1 MANKRDYYE
10 VLGVSRSSAS
20 AEIKKAYRKKAMKF
34 HPDVNKDPGA
44 EDVFKE
50 LSEAYEV
57 LSDDQKKAAYDRYG
71 HAAFDQN
78 GGGGFSA
85 DFNFD
90 DIFDIFNS
98 FTGGGRRQRRNG
110 PRRGQDLRYDM
121 TIDFEEAVFGVEKK
135 IEVTRPEKCNTCSG
149 SGAKAGTSA
158 TRCEHCSGSGEVRRV
173 QQSILGSFVNVTTCP
188 ICEGG
193 GEVIETPCETCSGR
207 KQVQRKRPL
216 TVKIPAGVDNETQ
229 IRLSNEG
236 APGANGGPAGN
247 LYVVLSVR
255 AHEFF
260 KRQGNDIVLDH
271 EINMATAALGGEI
284 TIPTMDGDETLKIKP
299 GTQSGEV
306 TRLRSRGVPYLRST
320 GRGDQ
325 LVVTRVSTP
334 QKLTEHQR
342 ELFQKLQETLDDGSI
357 VKQEDKGFFDSLKDA
372 LFG

>member
-1 MANKRDYYE
+1 MADKRDYYE
-10 VLGVSRSSAS
+10 ALGVGRNAT
-20 AEIKKAYRKKAMKF
+20 AQEIKKAYRKKARQY

-44 EDVFKE
+44 EDMFKE
-50 LSEAYEV
+50 FSEAYEV

-85 DFNFD
+85 DFDFG

-98 FTGGGRRQRRNG
+98 FAGGNRRQRRNG

-121 TIDFEEAVFGVEKK
+121 TIDFKEAVFGVEKK
-135 IEVTRPEKCNTCSG
+135 IEVTRPETCG
-149 SGAKAGTSA
+149 TCTGTGAKAGTSA
-158 TRCEHCSGSGEVRRV
+158 SRCEHCNGSGEVRRV

-188 ICEGG
+188 ICEGS
-193 GEVIETPCETCSGR
+193 GEVIEAACETCNGR
-207 KQVQRKRPL
+207 KQVQKRRPL
-216 TVKIPAGVDNETQ
+216 TVKIPAGVDSETQ

-271 EINMATAALGGEI
+271 QINMATAALGGEV
-284 TIPTMDGDETLKIKP
+284 TIPTMDGEETLKIKP
-299 GTQSGEV
+299 GTQSGDV
-306 TRLRSRGVPYLRST
+306 TRLRGRGVPYLRST

-325 LVVTRVSTP
+325 LVVTKVSVPT
-334 QKLTEHQR
+334 KLTEEQR
-342 ELFQKLQETLDDGSI
+342 TLLQQLAETLDDGSI
-357 VKQEDKGFFDSLKDA
+357 VNQEDKGFFDSLRDA